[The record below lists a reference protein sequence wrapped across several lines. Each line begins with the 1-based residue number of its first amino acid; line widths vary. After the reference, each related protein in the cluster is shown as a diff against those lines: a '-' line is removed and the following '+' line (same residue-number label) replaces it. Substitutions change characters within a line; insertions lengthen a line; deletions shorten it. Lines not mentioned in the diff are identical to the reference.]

1 MRELVEAGQLVK
13 IIPHNFKNANKGIIK
28 EVSADGFILEL
39 EYEPEGILQ
48 NNYCEFYTQSKNGML
63 YFDSYPKE
71 INGKTLKIANPAK
84 HKFLQRRQ
92 YTRVKYNHDLNLCT
106 GDKCHSI
113 YTFDVSAGGMKFKT
127 SENINIESEYTI
139 KLPLSAEQEVEC
151 RFSPI
156 RIEKN
161 NDKTYTLSGKFDF
174 NDSRDKMTL
183 IQFCAKRS
191 MEIANK

>member
-13 IIPHNFKNANKGIIK
+13 IIPHDFKNANKGTIK
-28 EVSADGFILEL
+28 EVMPDGFLVEL
-39 EYEPEGILQ
+39 EYEPVGILK
-48 NNYCEFYTQSKNGML
+48 NNYCEFYTQSKYGML
-63 YFDSYPKE
+63 YFDSYAKE
-71 INGKTLKIANPAK
+71 INGKTVKIANPAK

-92 YTRVKYNHDLNLCT
+92 YTRVKYNHDLALTAN
-106 GDKCHSI
+106 DKSHKI

-127 SENINIESEYTI
+127 PENVNIELDYNI
-139 KLPLSAEQEVEC
+139 KLPLSAQQEIEC
-151 RFSPI
+151 TFSPI

-161 NDKTYTLSGKFDF
+161 SDKTYTLSGKFDF
-174 NDSRDKMTL
+174 LNSRDKMTL